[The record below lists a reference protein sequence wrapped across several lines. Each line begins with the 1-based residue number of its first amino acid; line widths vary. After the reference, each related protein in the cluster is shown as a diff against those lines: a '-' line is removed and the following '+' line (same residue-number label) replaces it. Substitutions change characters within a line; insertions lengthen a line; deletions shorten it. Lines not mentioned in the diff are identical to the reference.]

1 MSQQSRAVTDAF
13 VWTGRLEITNTVHGR
28 LDRHPGG
35 CVGKLALPGA
45 CLFAALVMTSAGH
58 AQSRD
63 VPPARARAEASSRI
77 EPDVVVE
84 GARPTDA
91 GPMPGLLLEKDQI
104 PGNVQSLG
112 KREIAQSGAL
122 GIGDLMNQRMQGVS
136 TNDYSGNP
144 FQMDVNYR
152 GFTASPQAGT
162 PQGLSVFF
170 DGIRVNEPF
179 GDVVNW
185 DLIPLNA
192 IERFDVFPGSN
203 PLFGLNTLGGALSVR
218 TRSGFS
224 SPGIEASGLA
234 GSFGRR
240 QGQLTFGTNNG
251 VVGGFA
257 ALNFFEEDGWR
268 DDSPSEVRQ
277 FFGRADWRG
286 RLGVITATA
295 LLAENDL
302 VGNGLIPT
310 ELYEVRPESVFTS
323 PDETENRLRQVA
335 LSGAYDLSEA
345 LNITAQVYRRSS
357 DRNALNGDAYEGFD
371 DFSFEHDAVVDLT
384 HPDRFLARN
393 GAVQSR
399 LVGGVTSGPGVV
411 EGTPIGLMTPSRLR
425 QTTYGG
431 AVQANWNLASH
442 KFMVGASFDRSD
454 TAYRMVQRLALIDA
468 AHRVYLD
475 PANIAPQYYA
485 AANDV
490 PGNDFQGTGI
500 TRSVYFSETWSVLP
514 NLHLTLAGRYNSSSV
529 DSDLLVRAALD
540 DLHELRSHSAIID
553 ELVNNQTRTK
563 ESFDYSSF
571 NPQVGINWLP
581 VPSLTLYGTVSRG
594 ARVPSVVE
602 LGCAFDDTLVEIP
615 FGNITSRAPRSLVAP
630 GCSLPTTLSGDPYLP
645 QVRSES
651 AEAGARGALWNRWQW
666 NASVFRTDLKNDIY
680 FVGVGDGKSYFDT
693 VGKTRRQGLE
703 VGVAGAVGL
712 LDVRLAYSYTEATF
726 QSTFYTVS
734 PHNSTADFNQ
744 NSQASTNLP
753 ELGAFNSLP
762 SPTASANDG
771 RGTYHM
777 IRIDP
782 GARLPGIPEHNYNA
796 SFTLNLTPAWQIG
809 FDVTAHSSAFVRGNE
824 NNLHEP
830 GGTDQEIGLYYCS
843 LGGGCATTGLEQ
855 AFVRR
860 GRPFD
865 NSGRTDGFVVV
876 DLDTSY
882 RIGESLVLFARVS
895 NLLDEDYYTAGR
907 LGVNPFSPSVNGAIG
922 PSGWNY
928 NSSEW
933 RNSTF
938 VGPGAPRGIWLGFT
952 YESR

>member
-1 MSQQSRAVTDAF
+1 MTSEQCLGEASVVCSRRAPIVIAF
-13 VWTGRLEITNTVHGR
+13 VCYGAG
-28 LDRHPGG
+28 
-35 CVGKLALPGA
+35 LAMAPLG
-45 CLFAALVMTSAGH
+45 FADASG
-58 AQSRD
+58 D
-63 VPPARARAEASSRI
+63 VEA
-77 EPDVVVE
+77 DVIVE
-84 GARPTDA
+84 GVRPTDA
-91 GPMPGLLLEKDQI
+91 GPMPGLLLNKDQI

-112 KREIAQSGAL
+112 KREIAESGAL
-122 GIGDLMNQRMQGVS
+122 SIGELMNEKMQGVS
-136 TNDYSGNP
+136 INDYSGNP

-224 SPGIEASGLA
+224 SQGIEASGLA

-240 QGQLTFGTNNG
+240 QGQLALGANNG
-251 VVGGFA
+251 VLGAFA
-257 ALNFFEEDGWR
+257 ALNYFEEDGWR
-268 DDSPSEVRQ
+268 DNSPSQVRQ

-286 RLGVITATA
+286 RLGVITASA
-295 LLAENDL
+295 LLADNDL
-302 VGNGLIPT
+302 IGNGLIPS
-310 ELYEVRPESVFTS
+310 ELYDERPESVFTS
-323 PDETENRLRQVA
+323 PDETHNRLSQFA
-335 LSGAYDLSEA
+335 LSGAYDVSEVV
-345 LNITAQVYRRSS
+345 NITAQVYRRGS
-357 DRNALNGDAYEGFD
+357 DRDSLNGDAYEGFD
-371 DFSFEHDAVVDLT
+371 DFSFDHDRVVDLT
-384 HPDRFLARN
+384 QPERFLARN
-393 GAVQSR
+393 GAVQTR
-399 LVGGVTSGPGVV
+399 LVGGITSGSGVV
-411 EGTPIGLMTPSRLR
+411 EGTPIALMTPTTLS

-431 AVQANWNLASH
+431 AVQSNWNLASH
-442 KFMVGASFDRSD
+442 KLMVGVSIDRSRA
-454 TAYRMVQRLALIDA
+454 AYRMVQRLALIDA
-468 AHRVYLD
+468 SHRVYLD
-475 PANIAPQYYA
+475 PSNIAPQYYA

-490 PGNDFQGTGI
+490 PGNDFRGTGT
-500 TRSVYFSETWSVLP
+500 TRSAYFSETWSMLP
-514 NLHLTLAGRYNSSSV
+514 NLHLTLAGRYNSTNV

-540 DLHELRSHSAIID
+540 DLHELRAGSAIID
-553 ELVNNQTRTK
+553 QLVNDQTRTR

-581 VPSLTLYGTVSRG
+581 VPSINLYGNVSRG

-602 LGCAFDDTLVEIP
+602 LGCAFDDTLVDIP
-615 FGNITSRAPRSLVAP
+615 FGNLISRAPRSLVSP
-630 GCSLPTTLSGDPYLP
+630 GCSLPTTLSSDPYLP
-645 QVRSES
+645 QIRSDS
-651 AEAGARGALWNRWQW
+651 GEAGVRGTMGRRWQW
-666 NASVFRTDLKNDIY
+666 NASVFRTDLKDDIY

-693 VGKTRRQGLE
+693 VGKTRRQGFE
-703 VGVAGAVGL
+703 VGVEGTVGVL
-712 LDVRLAYSYTEATF
+712 ELRLAYSHTEATF

-762 SPTASANDG
+762 SPTASGNGG

-782 GARLPGIPEHNYNA
+782 GARLPGIPEHNYNGTL
-796 SFTLNLTPAWQIG
+796 TLNLTPAWKVG
-809 FDVTAHSSAFVRGNE
+809 LDATAHSSSYVRGNE

-830 GGTDQEIGLYYCS
+830 AGTDQETGLYFCS
-843 LGGGCATTGLEQ
+843 LGGGCANTGLEQ
-855 AFVRR
+855 TFVRR
-860 GRPFD
+860 GRPFTND
-865 NSGRTDGFVVV
+865 GRTDGFIVF

-882 RIGESLVLFARVS
+882 RIGDSLVLFARIS
-895 NLLDEDYYTAGR
+895 NLFDEDYSSAGR

-933 RNSTF
+933 QNSTY
-938 VGPGAPRGIWLGFT
+938 VGPGAPRGVWFGFT